1 MDALQITNFLA
12 SSVRMAAPLLLASLG
27 LVISE
32 RAGLINIGV
41 EGIMLMSAFAAYA
54 GSKIAGG
61 YWYGLMVAML
71 VSIVIISIFAIT
83 TIKYKAQQVIIGAAL
98 NMFCAGLSSFL
109 YRLLFYNTGR
119 FDDGIAAA
127 SFPRVA
133 IPGLSQIPILGPTLF
148 NHNVLVYFSYIMVI
162 VLWVVMNKTSVGLK
176 IIAAGEH
183 PKAADSLGINVLKVR
198 YLATI
203 FSGIM
208 MGMAGAYLSIAQAS
222 SFGED
227 MTAGRGFIAMAVV
240 ILGKWSPIGSMLGAL
255 FFGAATALQLLF
267 QITGIEIPRNI
278 IMMIP
283 YIATVVAVLA
293 VSQNKVGAPRALGVP
308 YEKS

>member
-1 MDALQITNFLA
+1 MEVLQLTNFLA
-12 SSVRMAAPLLLASLG
+12 AAVRMAAPLLLASLG

-32 RAGLINIGV
+32 RAGIINIGV
-41 EGIMLMSAFAAYA
+41 EGIMLMAAFAGYA
-54 GSKIAGG
+54 GSKLAGG
-61 YWYGLMVAML
+61 YWYGLMVAIL
-71 VSIVIISIFAIT
+71 VSIAIISVFAIT
-83 TIKYKAQQVIIGAAL
+83 TIKYKSQQVIVGAAL

-109 YRLLFYNTGR
+109 YRLIFYNTGR
-119 FDDGIAAA
+119 FDEGIAAA
-127 SFPRVA
+127 SFPRIS
-133 IPGLSQIPILGPTLF
+133 IPVLSKIPILGPVLF
-148 NHNVLVYFSYIMVI
+148 NHNVLVYFSFVMVA
-162 VLWVVMNKTSVGLK
+162 VLWIVINKTSLGLK

-183 PKAADSLGINVLKVR
+183 PKAADSLGINVLHVR

-208 MGMAGAYLSIAQAS
+208 IGIAGAYLSIAQAS
-222 SFGED
+222 SFGEG

-240 ILGKWSPIGSMLGAL
+240 ILGKWSPIGALLGAL

-267 QITGIEIPRNI
+267 QITGVEVPRNI

-283 YIATVVAVLA
+283 YIATVVAVLI
-293 VSQNKVGAPRALGVP
+293 VSRNKVGAPSALGVP

>member
-1 MDALQITNFLA
+1 MTALQLTNFLA
-12 SSVRMAAPLLLASLG
+12 ASVRMAAPLLLASLG

-41 EGIMLMSAFAAYA
+41 EGIMLMAAFAGYA
-54 GSKIAGG
+54 GSKLAGG
-61 YWYGLMVAML
+61 YWYGLMVAIL
-71 VSIVIISIFAIT
+71 VSIAIISIFAVT
-83 TIKYKAQQVIIGAAL
+83 TIKYKSQQVIIGAAL

-109 YRLLFYNTGR
+109 YRLIFYGTGR
-119 FDDGIAAA
+119 FEEGIAAA
-127 SFPRVA
+127 SFPRLN
-133 IPGLSQIPILGPTLF
+133 IPVLSDIPILGPMLF
-148 NHNVLVYFSYIMVI
+148 NHNILVYFSFVMVA
-162 VLWVVMNKTSVGLK
+162 VLWIVINKTSVGLK

-198 YLATI
+198 YLATL
-203 FSGIM
+203 FSGVMI
-208 MGMAGAYLSIAQAS
+208 GIAGAYLSIAQAS

-240 ILGKWSPIGSMLGAL
+240 ILGKWSPIGALLGAL

-267 QITGIEIPRNI
+267 QITGVEVPRNI

-283 YIATVVAVLA
+283 YIATVIAVLI
-293 VSQNKVGAPRALGVP
+293 VSRNKVGAPSALGVP

>member
-1 MDALQITNFLA
+1 MDALQLTNFLSA
-12 SSVRMAAPLLLASLG
+12 SVRLAAPLLLASLG

-32 RAGLINIGV
+32 RSGLINIGV
-41 EGIMLMSAFAAYA
+41 EGIMLMAAFAGYA
-54 GSKIAGG
+54 GSKLAGG
-61 YWYGLMVAML
+61 YWYGLLVAIL
-71 VSIVIISIFAIT
+71 VSIVIISVFAVT
-83 TIKYKAQQVIIGAAL
+83 TIRFRAQQVIVGAAL

-109 YRLLFYNTGR
+109 YRLIFYNTGR

-127 SFPRVA
+127 SFPR
-133 IPGLSQIPILGPTLF
+133 IPIPVLSDIPVLGQVLF
-148 NHNVLVYFSYIMVI
+148 NHNILVYFSYVMVV
-162 VLWVVMNKTSVGLK
+162 VLWIVINKTSIGLK
-176 IIAAGEH
+176 VIAAGEH
-183 PKAADSLGINVLKVR
+183 PKAADSLGISVLRVR

-203 FSGIM
+203 FSGVMI
-208 MGMAGAYLSIAQAS
+208 GIAGAYLSIAQAS

-240 ILGKWSPIGSMLGAL
+240 ILGKWSPIGALLGAL
-255 FFGAATALQLLF
+255 FFGAATALQLIF
-267 QITGIEIPRNI
+267 QITSVEIPRNI

-293 VSQNKVGAPRALGVP
+293 VSRKRVGAPSALGIP

>member
-1 MDALQITNFLA
+1 MTELQLANFLA

-32 RAGLINIGV
+32 RSGMINIGV
-41 EGIMLMSAFAAYA
+41 EGIMLMAAFAGYA

-61 YWYGLMVAML
+61 YWYGLIIAIL
-71 VSIVIISIFAIT
+71 VSMVIISIFAVT
-83 TIKYKAQQVIIGAAL
+83 TIKYKSQQIIIGAAL

-127 SFPRVA
+127 SFPRIS
-133 IPGLSQIPILGPTLF
+133 IPILSEIPILGPVLF
-148 NHNVLVYFSYIMVI
+148 DHNILVYFSYLMVF
-162 VLWVVMNKTSVGLK
+162 VLWIVINKTSIGLK
-176 IIAAGEH
+176 VIAVGEH
-183 PKAADSLGINVLKVR
+183 PKAAESLGINVIHVR
-198 YLATI
+198 YLATL

-208 MGMAGAYLSIAQAS
+208 MGIAGAYLSIAQAS

-227 MTAGRGFIAMAVV
+227 MTSGRGFIAMAVV
-240 ILGKWSPIGSMLGAL
+240 ILGKWSPIGSMFGAL

-267 QITGIEIPRNI
+267 QITGVEIPRNI

-283 YIATVVAVLA
+283 YVATVIAVLA
-293 VSQNKVGAPRALGVP
+293 VSRNKVGAPSALGVP